1 MSHGRG
7 VDGSPLDQ
15 SEEAIEELI
24 QALRQQ
30 TQKFPQTVF
39 LATGIQDVWLAKSK

>member
-1 MSHGRG
+1 MVESRWQ
-7 VDGSPLDQ
+7 PLDQ

-24 QALRQQ
+24 QALREQ

-39 LATGIQDVWLAKSK
+39 LATGFKMFWLVKSK

>member
-24 QALRQQ
+24 QALREQ
-30 TQKFPQTVF
+30 TQKFPRRYF
-39 LATGIQDVWLAKSK
+39 